1 MPQPA
6 RMPAITMEDVDGILL
21 RAAHWPVER
30 GAPRGRP
37 LLFFNGI
44 GANLEI
50 AMGLGD
56 MFPGRE
62 ILTLDVPGVGLSP
75 VTQWPYRH
83 WMLARWIRKLTER
96 FGISEMDVMG
106 VSWGGALAQ
115 QFAFQYRDRV
125 KRLILCAT
133 TAGMTMIPGKPA
145 SLSKMADTR
154 RYTDPEFMRENF
166 AKLYGDLADESAGRH
181 IDSLMPPDP
190 KGYIYQLLAFAGWSS
205 LPFIRFLKMPSLII
219 MGDEDSIVPVANG
232 HILNFALPD
241 ARLHII
247 EGGGHLFLV
256 TRADETAQ
264 IIHGFL
270 GDDEAAL
277 SPAA

>member
-1 MPQPA
+1 MSHPA
-6 RMPAITMEDVDGILL
+6 RTPVITLEDIDGILL
-21 RAAHWPVER
+21 RAAHWPVE
-30 GAPRGRP
+30 GQAAGRP

-44 GANLEI
+44 GANIEI
-50 AMGLGD
+50 ALGLGD
-56 MFPGRE
+56 MFPDRE

-83 WMLARWIRKLTER
+83 WMLARWIRKLTDR

-133 TAGMTMIPGKPA
+133 TAGMTMIPGRPA

-154 RYTDPEFMRENF
+154 RYTDPDFMRENF

-181 IDSLMPPDP
+181 IDNLLPPDP

-205 LPFIRFLKMPSLII
+205 LPFIRFLKMPALVI
-219 MGDEDSIVPVANG
+219 MGNEDSIVPVANG

-256 TRADETAQ
+256 TRAQETAG
-264 IIHGFL
+264 IIHEFFAEE
-270 GDDEAAL
+270 EAELA
-277 SPAA
+277 PAA

>member
-1 MPQPA
+1 MSQPA
-6 RMPAITMEDVDGILL
+6 RTPVITMEDIDGILL
-21 RAAHWPVER
+21 RAAHWPVEGCATR
-30 GAPRGRP
+30 RP
-37 LLFFNGI
+37 LVFFNGI

-56 MFPGRE
+56 MFPDRE
-62 ILTLDVPGVGLSP
+62 ILTFDVPGVGLSP

-83 WMLARWIRKLTER
+83 WMLARWARKLADR
-96 FGISEMDVMG
+96 FGIDEMDVMG

-115 QFAFQYRDRV
+115 QFAFQYRSRV

-133 TAGMTMIPGKPA
+133 TAGVTMIPGRPA

-154 RYTDPEFMRENF
+154 RYTDPDFMRENF
-166 AKLYGDLADESAGRH
+166 AKLYGDAADESAGHH
-181 IDSLMPPDP
+181 IDNLLPPDP

-205 LPFIRFLKMPSLII
+205 LPFIRFLKMPALII

-256 TRADETAQ
+256 TRAEETAT
-264 IIHGFL
+264 IIREFFAEE
-270 GDDEAAL
+270 EAELA
-277 SPAA
+277 PAA